1 MSSDKNTHQEII
13 IVKRRGGGHDEGH
26 HGGVWKI
33 AFADFMTAMMAFF
46 LVLWIVNSTSKET
59 RSSIARYFNPVQL
72 ADTTAA
78 RKGLREAK
86 DEFDASAAPRD
97 AKEAGGAPAKGDS
110 KTKNESK
117 DDAAKDA
124 KDSKGGKDGK
134 PESKDK
140 PDPHAKADAAK
151 TDTEKAEGGTPG
163 AREPAPAQ
171 TLRRLRPEGEPAP
184 LDRAPRFDEND
195 LARDPQGALMALA
208 GEPGAPVAIP
218 EEPSIFADPFAPVTP
233 RLSGRARA
241 KEAQAARTQP
251 GGAGEADVAR
261 AGDGARTGE
270 AAKPEAAK
278 TDAGKTEAAKPDA
291 AKPDP
296 GKPDAAADA
305 ALAAELAAAAKKSFT
320 GTAAPGLEVKRTPE
334 GLLIS
339 LTDKESFE
347 MFAVGSSEPHPR
359 LVALMGRV
367 AAALAKAPGEVVL
380 RGHTDARPFRG
391 AANDNWRL
399 SAARAAMARQML
411 LRGGLHANRV
421 ARLEGLAERSPRR
434 PDDPLAAENR
444 RIEIL
449 LRDEAAQK
457 GSAR

>member
-86 DEFDASAAPRD
+86 DEFDASASPRD
-97 AKEAGGAPAKGDS
+97 AKETGGAPAKGDA
-110 KTKNESK
+110 KARNESN

-124 KDSKGGKDGK
+124 KDSKGGKEGK

-140 PDPHAKADAAK
+140 PDPHAKADAAGM
-151 TDTEKAEGGTPG
+151 EAAKAEGGKPG

-241 KEAQAARTQP
+241 KEAQAARARP
-251 GGAGEADVAR
+251 AGAGEGASN
-261 AGDGARTGE
+261 GDAV
-270 AAKPEAAK
+270 
-278 TDAGKTEAAKPDA
+278 KPDA
-291 AKPDP
+291 GKPDP
-296 GKPDAAADA
+296 GKPDAATDA
-305 ALAAELAAAAKKSFT
+305 ALAAELAAAAKKSFA
-320 GTAAPGLEVKRTPE
+320 GAAAPGLEVKRTPE

-359 LVALMGRV
+359 LVALMGAV
-367 AAALAKAPGEVVL
+367 AAALARAPGEVVL

-391 AANDNWRL
+391 GANDNWRL

-411 LRGGLHANRV
+411 LRGGFDANRV

-449 LRDEAAQK
+449 LRDEAPARK

>member
-86 DEFDASAAPRD
+86 DEFDASASPRD
-97 AKEAGGAPAKGDS
+97 AKEAGGAPAKGDAS
-110 KTKNESK
+110 AK
-117 DDAAKDA
+117 DDAAKDDKDA
-124 KDSKGGKDGK
+124 KAKAEGKD
-134 PESKDK
+134 KDK
-140 PDPHAKADAAK
+140 AVPPAKADAAK
-151 TDTEKAEGGTPG
+151 MEAAKAEGGKPG

-241 KEAQAARTQP
+241 KEAQAARIQP
-251 GGAGEADVAR
+251 GEADVAR

-270 AAKPEAAK
+270 AVKTEGAK
-278 TDAGKTEAAKPDA
+278 TEAPKTEAAKPDA
-291 AKPDP
+291 AKPVP
-296 GKPDAAADA
+296 GKPDADADA

-367 AAALAKAPGEVVL
+367 AAALVKAPGEVVL

-411 LRGGLHANRV
+411 LRGGLDANRV